1 MHIDLIINEIN
12 NSSTKELKKLINEL
26 SEIKR
31 GEIYRHIDAG
41 YAKEDIL
48 WIMEEKDDIFCRF
61 TDDDIEICANRYASG
76 EYSDSSLS
84 RLDNIE
90 NIMLTHAKEQGYI
103 YNGIIQES

>member
-1 MHIDLIINEIN
+1 MNIELITKEIN
-12 NSSTKELKKLINEL
+12 NNSKEELKKLIDSL
-26 SEIKR
+26 SEIQR
-31 GEIYRHIDAG
+31 SEIYRHIDAG

-48 WIMEEKDDIFCRF
+48 WIIDEKDDIFYRF

-90 NIMLTHAKEQGYI
+90 NIMLAHAKEQDRK
-103 YNGIIQES
+103 SVV

>member
-1 MHIDLIINEIN
+1 MHVDLIINELN
-12 NSSTKELKKLINEL
+12 NSSTKELKRIIDEL
-26 SEIKR
+26 SEIR
-31 GEIYRHIDAG
+31 RAEIYRHIDAG

-48 WIMEEKDDIFCRF
+48 WIIDEKDDIFYRF

-90 NIMLTHAKEQGYI
+90 NIMLAHAKEQGYI
-103 YNGIIQES
+103 YGGIIQEN

>member
-1 MHIDLIINEIN
+1 MNIELITKEIN
-12 NSSTKELKKLINEL
+12 NNSKEELKKLIDSL
-26 SEIKR
+26 SEIQR
-31 GEIYRHIDAG
+31 SEIYRHIDAG

-48 WIMEEKDDIFCRF
+48 WIIDEKDDIFYRF

-90 NIMLTHAKEQGYI
+90 NIMLAHAKKQGYI
-103 YNGIIQES
+103 YGGMIQEN

>member
-1 MHIDLIINEIN
+1 MNIELITKEIN
-12 NSSTKELKKLINEL
+12 NNSKEELKKLIDSL
-26 SEIKR
+26 SEIQR
-31 GEIYRHIDAG
+31 SEIYRHIDAG

-48 WIMEEKDDIFCRF
+48 WIIDEKDDIFYRF

-90 NIMLTHAKEQGYI
+90 NIMLAHAKEQGYI
-103 YNGIIQES
+103 YGGMIQEN

>member
-1 MHIDLIINEIN
+1 MNIELITNEIN
-12 NSSTKELKKLINEL
+12 NSSKGELKKLIDSL
-26 SEIKR
+26 SEIQR
-31 GEIYRHIDAG
+31 SEIYRHIDAG

-48 WIMEEKDDIFCRF
+48 WIIDEKDDIFYRF

-90 NIMLTHAKEQGYI
+90 NIMLAHAKEQGYI
-103 YNGIIQES
+103 YGGMIQEN

>member
-1 MHIDLIINEIN
+1 MNIELITKEIN
-12 NSSTKELKKLINEL
+12 NNSKEELKKLIDSL
-26 SEIKR
+26 SEIQR
-31 GEIYRHIDAG
+31 SEIYRHIDAG

-48 WIMEEKDDIFCRF
+48 WIIDEKDDIFYRF

-90 NIMLTHAKEQGYI
+90 NIMLAHAKEQGYI
-103 YNGIIQES
+103 YGGMIQAN

>member
-1 MHIDLIINEIN
+1 MNIELITKEIN
-12 NSSTKELKKLINEL
+12 NNLKEELKKLIDSL
-26 SEIKR
+26 SEIQR
-31 GEIYRHIDAG
+31 SEIYRHIDAG

-48 WIMEEKDDIFCRF
+48 WIIDEKDDIFYRF

-90 NIMLTHAKEQGYI
+90 NIMLAHAKEQGYI
-103 YNGIIQES
+103 YGGMIQEN